1 MEMEKAERSVDLSA
15 FYFLMD
21 SICAMVAGPSVEI
34 RKHFSFR
41 WEEKLLCG
49 SVEPS
54 PATLIRV
61 AFIFSNLAIEKLK
74 PKEQMLFRF

>member
-34 RKHFSFR
+34 R
-41 WEEKLLCG
+41 
-49 SVEPS
+49 
-54 PATLIRV
+54 
-61 AFIFSNLAIEKLK
+61 
-74 PKEQMLFRF
+74 

>member
-1 MEMEKAERSVDLSA
+1 MQDNCSFVDSLHLAAINNPTVGS
-15 FYFLMD
+15 
-21 SICAMVAGPSVEI
+21 PSVEI
-34 RKHFSFR
+34 RLHFSSR

-49 SVEPS
+49 SVKPS

-61 AFIFSNLAIEKLK
+61 AFKFSNLDIGKLK

>member
-1 MEMEKAERSVDLSA
+1 MGW
-15 FYFLMD
+15 
-21 SICAMVAGPSVEI
+21 GPSVEI
-34 RKHFSFR
+34 RLHFSSQ

-61 AFIFSNLAIEKLK
+61 AFIFSNLYLIKRKVDKFLIETCQLI
-74 PKEQMLFRF
+74 LVGV